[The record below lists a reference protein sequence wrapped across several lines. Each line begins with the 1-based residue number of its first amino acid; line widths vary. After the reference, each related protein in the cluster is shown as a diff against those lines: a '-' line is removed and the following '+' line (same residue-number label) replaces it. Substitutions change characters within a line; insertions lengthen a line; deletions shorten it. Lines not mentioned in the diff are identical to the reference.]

1 MPKEVMTENVGYLFK
16 FLLFANMCLYLEAGA
31 VPAMLLQISE
41 AFGMTPSYQGLLGGI
56 PYLSL
61 GLGSPIAGYLMRN
74 YNTKYVLSNA
84 IGVNSIFTLLWAMTP
99 VGKWYSLP
107 MFIAARFVMGLM
119 QCIVCVFMPL
129 WTNEFAP
136 SSERTKWMGALQVV
150 VPGHLSILLIKAYLN
165 HRQASPSA

>member
-1 MPKEVMTENVGYLFK
+1 MPKEVTRENVGYLFK
-16 FLLFANMCLYLEAGA
+16 FLIFANMCLYLEAGA

-41 AFGMTPSYQGLLGGI
+41 AFDMTPGHQGLLGGI

-61 GLGSPIAGYLMRN
+61 GIGSPFAGYLMRN
-74 YNTKYVLSNA
+74 YNTKYVLSHA
-84 IGVNSIFTLLWAMTP
+84 IGINSIFTLVWALTP

-107 MFIAARFVMGLM
+107 MFIAARFIMGLM

-136 SSERTKWMGALQVV
+136 PSQRTKWMGALQVV
-150 VPGHLSILLIKAYLN
+150 ICGIVEIVST
-165 HRQASPSA
+165 